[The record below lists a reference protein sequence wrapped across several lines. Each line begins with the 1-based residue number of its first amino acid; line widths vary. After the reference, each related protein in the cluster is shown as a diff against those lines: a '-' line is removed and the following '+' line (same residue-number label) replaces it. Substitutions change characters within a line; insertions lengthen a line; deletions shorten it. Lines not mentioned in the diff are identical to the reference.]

1 MFKRDVAARGD
12 GFTRRIDARLVRSMR
27 QSSGT
32 QHAPELWWA
41 QIWGTRPASFIHA
54 YGLHKSDFKKQARS
68 DGLESSDFRKQPPT
82 RTPFFFTPSPP
93 IPRRRRTTDPKPSLE
108 PFNEYNRCLLLFRHN
123 SRPGRGWD
131 NSRRGHIRRC
141 RRCRRPLSVRPAHI
155 CYLGVFIYLLYIGEQ
170 SKFKIFVLVRP
181 SVYSGS
187 CNISTINIIYII

>member
-1 MFKRDVAARGD
+1 MRNQARIVHPCLRITQI
-12 GFTRRIDARLVRSMR
+12 GFQEAGPQRRIRKFGFQEA
-27 QSSGT
+27 
-32 QHAPELWWA
+32 APHRNPL
-41 QIWGTRPASFIHA
+41 F
-54 YGLHKSDFKKQARS
+54 LHPLAP
-68 DGLESSDFRKQPPT
+68 L
-82 RTPFFFTPSPP
+82 
-93 IPRRRRTTDPKPSLE
+93 PRRRRTTDPKPSLE
-108 PFNEYNRCLLLFRHN
+108 PCNEYNRCLLLFRHN

-155 CYLGVFIYLLYIGEQ
+155 CYLGVFICLLYIGEQ